1 MLLTAENDMA
11 LQKNRHHFS
20 KEEVFSP
27 AHTSHIVPIGSPLAV
42 WNVKHDDIKIAH
54 MLYF

>member
-1 MLLTAENDMA
+1 MLLTVDQDKAA
-11 LQKNRHHFS
+11 LKNRHHFS
-20 KEEVFSP
+20 KERVFARHS
-27 AHTSHIVPIGSPLAV
+27 SHIVPIGSPLAV